1 MDRRGRFGLGASG
14 LALLTGFAVWAAIP
28 GGPRSPGAARLNSA
42 TSSLPRQ
49 GPEAAHGTNSMAA
62 PASTPTA
69 NTVRVDLSHSLGAFP
84 FRPGHQLSATP
95 NSWNYGTVTNDKL
108 SALGLARARV
118 WLEFDQ
124 AYDVPSRTPEYSKWY
139 DYLSEYASRSSD
151 GLVVNWRSDYDPLVT
166 KGTFTRSEL
175 FAAERDMLAD
185 YKRHFPSIKYLEV
198 ENEPPDIAAYYP
210 KYQFMYEV
218 VNAVNA
224 MGLPGSRIEI
234 GGPTTDIFSVG
245 RIGQFLD
252 LYAADTDKNKRLDFI
267 TYHQYLIN
275 TSGSGAWDDPKKDPA
290 VVSTERAQVDSMLTA
305 RKLATRPVM
314 VTETG
319 VFPGSRASSLG
330 LSADYH
336 IQAAALP
343 SLDYYYLGQS
353 SITPFDWTIHH
364 PDNDRKSMFADT
376 DTGVA
381 RPYYNAMAMES
392 MLPGTRYQATS
403 DALSAKGIGVYG
415 LAAADANKVAVMTWN
430 YQWTLQTAYDSK
442 IVLSHFPAAF
452 QNSNVLVTR
461 YRIADDSDTGELK
474 PVEQFVIGPRGSG
487 GYTSQ
492 TLPLNPNE
500 LRLLVL
506 TPTTQPV
513 GRHS

>member
-1 MDRRGRFGLGASG
+1 MGRRTRSARGASG
-14 LALLTGFAVWAAIP
+14 LALLTAFTLWAAIP
-28 GGPRSPGAARLNSA
+28 DPGAARPSSA
-42 TSSLPRQ
+42 TSSL
-49 GPEAAHGTNSMAA
+49 AAEET
-62 PASTPTA
+62 TPTA
-69 NTVRVDLSHSLGAFP
+69 STVRVDLSHSLGAFP
-84 FRPGHQLSATP
+84 FRPGRQLSATP
-95 NSWNYGTVTNDKL
+95 NSWKYGTTTNEKL
-108 SALGLARARV
+108 GDLGLARARV

-124 AYDVPSRTPEYSKWY
+124 AYDVGTGTPEYSKWY

-166 KGTFTRSEL
+166 NGTFTRSAL

-185 YKRHFPSIKYLEV
+185 YKRHFPSIKYLEA

-210 KYQFMYEV
+210 KYEFMYQV

-224 MGLPGSRIEI
+224 MGLPGSKIEI

-252 LYAADTDKNKRLDFI
+252 LYAADTDTNKRLDFI

-275 TSGSGAWDDPKKDPA
+275 TSGSGTWDAPKQNPA
-290 VVSTERAQVDSMLTA
+290 VVSTERAQVDSLLTA
-305 RKLATRPVM
+305 RNLASRPVM

-319 VFPGSRASSLG
+319 VFPGARESDLG

-353 SITPFDWTIHH
+353 SVTPFDWTIHH

-376 DTGVA
+376 DTGAA
-381 RPYYNAMAMES
+381 RPYYNAIRMES

-403 DALSAKGIGVYG
+403 DGLSSKGIGVYG
-415 LAAADANKVAVMTWN
+415 LAAADPGEVAVMTWN
-430 YQWTLQTAYDSK
+430 YQWTLKTAYDSR
-442 IVLSHFPAAF
+442 IVLSNFPAAF
-452 QNSNVLVTR
+452 LNSNVLVTR
-461 YRIADDSDTGELK
+461 YRIADDSDTGELN

-506 TPTTQPV
+506 TPTTKPV
-513 GRHS
+513 GWHS